1 MSTPSVRRAMR
12 AVAQMAAAT
21 SLVAVV
27 ATAAHA
33 QQPVTKD
40 QPPAGGGQGGGRGMG
55 GGNRMMAMMMD
66 SLNLTADQRKK
77 VDSISADFRA
87 KMQAGGD
94 RQAIMQQRTAAIK
107 AVLTPEQATK
117 YDAMMEAM
125 RARMGGGRPQGTR

>member
-1 MSTPSVRRAMR
+1 MSTPSVRRAFR
-12 AVAQMAAAT
+12 AVAQIASAT
-21 SLVAVV
+21 SLVAVL

-40 QPPAGGGQGGGRGMG
+40 QPPAGGGGGGGRGAA
-55 GGNRMMAMMMD
+55 MAAMMD

-77 VDSISADFRA
+77 VDSINTDFRG

-125 RARMGGGRPQGTR
+125 RSRMGGGRPQGTR

>member
-1 MSTPSVRRAMR
+1 MSTPSVRRAFR
-12 AVAQMAAAT
+12 AVAQIATAT
-21 SLVAVV
+21 SLVAVL

-40 QPPAGGGQGGGRGMG
+40 QPPAGGGGGGGRGAA
-55 GGNRMMAMMMD
+55 MAAMMD

-77 VDSISADFRA
+77 VDSINTDFRG

-125 RARMGGGRPQGTR
+125 RSRMGGGRPQGTR